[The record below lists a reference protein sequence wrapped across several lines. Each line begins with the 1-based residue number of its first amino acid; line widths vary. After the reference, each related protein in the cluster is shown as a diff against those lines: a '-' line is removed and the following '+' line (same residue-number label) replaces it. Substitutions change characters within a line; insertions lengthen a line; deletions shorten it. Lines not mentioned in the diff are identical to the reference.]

1 MMRVCVFVRVCVCV
15 AHRFVCVLKREPGA
29 NGIDR
34 SNSLFGIFYRE
45 RQLEAETVDMFAYQP
60 LESFHEGVC
69 ETS

>member
-1 MMRVCVFVRVCVCV
+1 MMRVCVCLCECV
-15 AHRFVCVLKREPGA
+15 AQRFVCVLKKREPGA

-60 LESFHEGVC
+60 LESFHEGMC